1 MAEPPQ
7 PPARVA
13 RLTHAQRVW
22 AIAAAR
28 GEAGRLARL
37 HAALETRVW
46 RGDRVVYCGN
56 LLGVGPDVAGTIR
69 EALLFRRAVIARPGF
84 EADDVVFLRG
94 AQEEMLHRL
103 LRIQYAPGPAAAV
116 EALRWMAG
124 HGIGPTLAAYG
135 ATVAEGLRVA
145 TQGPVERARWTGA
158 ITAAIRAS
166 PGHDALLSSLRRAA
180 CTVPVDLAG
189 EAPGTLFVA
198 AGLNPERPFETQG
211 DAFWWDE
218 GGFDRAAQGVP
229 VPEAGEEARSQE
241 DRAPWGGFARL
252 VRGACSRHDGPL
264 AAGWGLTL
272 DAGSGHGGPLVAA
285 CLAPTGE
292 VIELLE
298 G

>member
-1 MAEPPQ
+1 MAEAS

-22 AIAAAR
+22 AIAAVR

-37 HAALETRVW
+37 HATLETRVW

-56 LLGVGPDVAGTIR
+56 LIGVGPDVAATLR

-116 EALRWMAG
+116 EALRWMEA

-145 TQGPVERARWTGA
+145 AQGPVERARWTGA
-158 ITAAIRAS
+158 ITAAIRRC

-180 CTVPVDLAG
+180 CTVPHDLAG
-189 EAPGTLFVA
+189 EAPGVLFVA
-198 AGLNPERPFETQG
+198 AGLNPARPFEAQG
-211 DAFWWDE
+211 DSFWWDE
-218 GGFDRAAQGVP
+218 AGFDRAAEGVP
-229 VPEAGEEARSQE
+229 VPAEGEEA
-241 DRAPWGGFARL
+241 RAPWGGFARL
-252 VRGACSRHDGPL
+252 VRGACARHDGPS
-264 AAGWGLTL
+264 ASGWGLTL
-272 DAGSGHGGPLVAA
+272 DAGCGHGGPLAAA

-292 VIELLE
+292 VLEVIEA
-298 G
+298 

>member
-1 MAEPPQ
+1 MAEPQP
-7 PPARVA
+7 PPARVV
-13 RLTHAQRVW
+13 RLTHARRVW
-22 AIAAAR
+22 AVAAVR
-28 GEAGRLARL
+28 GDANRLSRL
-37 HAALETRVW
+37 HAVLETRVW
-46 RGDRVVYCGN
+46 RGDRLVYCGN
-56 LLGVGPDVAGTIR
+56 LVGVGPDVAGTIR

-94 AQEEMLHRL
+94 AQEEMLNRL

-116 EALRWMAG
+116 EALRWMEA

-135 ATVAEGLRVA
+135 ATVADGLRVA
-145 TQGPVERARWTGA
+145 AQGPVERARWTAA
-158 ITAAIRAS
+158 IIAAIRAS
-166 PGHDALLSSLRRAA
+166 PGHDALLSSFRRAA

-189 EAPGTLFVA
+189 EAPGVLFVA
-198 AGLNPERPFETQG
+198 AGLNPDRPFEAQG

-218 GGFDRAAQGVP
+218 AGFERAAAGIP
-229 VPEAGEEARSQE
+229 APEGEEGML
-241 DRAPWGGFARL
+241 PWGGFARL

-272 DAGSGHGGPLVAA
+272 DAGCGLGGPLVAA

-292 VIELLE
+292 VLEVLE

>member
-1 MAEPPQ
+1 MAEPQP

-13 RLTHAQRVW
+13 RLMLARRVW
-22 AIAAAR
+22 AVAAVR
-28 GEAGRLARL
+28 GDAGRLSRL

-56 LLGVGPDVAGTIR
+56 LIGVGPDVAGTVR
-69 EALLFRRAVIARPGF
+69 EVLLFRRAILARPGF

-116 EALRWMAG
+116 EALRWMEG
-124 HGIGPTLAAYG
+124 NGIGPTLAAYG
-135 ATVAEGLRVA
+135 ASVAEGLRIA
-145 TQGPVERARWTGA
+145 AQGPVERARWTGA
-158 ITAAIRAS
+158 ITAAIRAA

-189 EAPGTLFVA
+189 EAPGVLFVA
-198 AGLNPERPFETQG
+198 AGLNPDRPFETQG

-218 GGFDRAAQGVP
+218 AGFERAAAGIAA
-229 VPEAGEEARSQE
+229 PEGEEE
-241 DRAPWGGFARL
+241 PAPWGGFARL
-252 VRGACSRHDGPL
+252 VRGACARHDGP
-264 AAGWGLTL
+264 AASGWGLTL
-272 DAGSGHGGPLVAA
+272 DAGCGLGGELVAA

-292 VIELLE
+292 VIEVIE
-298 G
+298 V

>member
-1 MAEPPQ
+1 MAEREPP
-7 PPARVA
+7 RVA
-13 RLTHAQRVW
+13 RLIHARRVW
-22 AIAAAR
+22 AIAAVR
-28 GEAGRLARL
+28 GDSARLARL

-56 LLGVGPDVAGTIR
+56 LIGVGPDVTGTVR

-116 EALRWMAG
+116 EALRWMAA
-124 HGIGPTLAAYG
+124 HGIAPTLEAYG

-145 TQGPVERARWTGA
+145 ARGPVERAKWTGA
-158 ITAAIRAS
+158 ITAAIRAA

-189 EAPGTLFVA
+189 EAPGVLFVA
-198 AGLNPERPFETQG
+198 AGLNPDRPFETQG

-218 GGFDRAAQGVP
+218 AGFDRAASGV
-229 VPEAGEEARSQE
+229 ASGDGEV
-241 DRAPWGGFARL
+241 APWGGFARL
-252 VRGACSRHDGPL
+252 VRGFCSRRDGPR
-264 AAGWGLTL
+264 AEGFGLTL
-272 DAGSGHGGPLVAA
+272 DAGSGFGGPLVAA

-292 VIELLE
+292 VLEVLE

>member
-7 PPARVA
+7 PAPRVA
-13 RLTHAQRVW
+13 RLVHARRVW
-22 AIAAAR
+22 AVAAVR
-28 GEAGRLARL
+28 GDAGRLSRL

-46 RGDRVVYCGN
+46 RGDRLVYCGN
-56 LLGVGPDVAGTIR
+56 LIGVGPDVAGTIR
-69 EALLFRRAVIARPGF
+69 EALLFRRAVLARPGF

-116 EALRWMAG
+116 EALRWMEG

-135 ATVAEGLRVA
+135 ARIADGLRIA
-145 TQGPVERARWTGA
+145 AQGPVERAKWTA
-158 ITAAIRAS
+158 SLTAAIRAS

-189 EAPGTLFVA
+189 EAPGVLFVA
-198 AGLNPERPFETQG
+198 AGLNPDRPFETQG

-218 GGFDRAAQGVP
+218 AGFDRAAQGVP
-229 VPEAGEEARSQE
+229 GPPDEQTGEVETL
-241 DRAPWGGFARL
+241 PWGGFARL

-264 AAGWGLTL
+264 ASGWGLTL
-272 DAGSGHGGPLVAA
+272 DAGCGLGGALVAA

-292 VIELLE
+292 VIEVLE

>member
-1 MAEPPQ
+1 MAEPPP

-13 RLTHAQRVW
+13 RLTHASRVW
-22 AIAAAR
+22 AVAAVRGDAAR
-28 GEAGRLARL
+28 LSRL

-46 RGDRVVYCGN
+46 RGDRLVYCGN
-56 LLGVGPDVAGTIR
+56 LIGVGPDVAGTVR

-116 EALRWMAG
+116 EALRWMEA

-135 ATVAEGLRVA
+135 SSVAEGLRVA
-145 TQGPVERARWTGA
+145 GQGPVEKARWTGA
-158 ITAAIRAS
+158 LTAAIRAA

-189 EAPGTLFVA
+189 EAPGVLFVA

-218 GGFDRAAQGVP
+218 AGFERAAAGVP
-229 VPEAGEEARSQE
+229 APEGEEGMY
-241 DRAPWGGFARL
+241 PWGGFARL

-272 DAGSGHGGPLVAA
+272 DAGCGLGGALVAA

-292 VIELLE
+292 VIEVIE

>member
-1 MAEPPQ
+1 MAEPQ
-7 PPARVA
+7 PPPTRVA
-13 RLTHAQRVW
+13 RLIHARRVW
-22 AIAAAR
+22 AVAAVR
-28 GEAGRLARL
+28 GDANRLCRL

-46 RGDRVVYCGN
+46 RGDRLVYCGN
-56 LLGVGPDVAGTIR
+56 LIGVGPDVGGTIR

-84 EADDVVFLRG
+84 EAEDVVFLRG
-94 AQEEMLHRL
+94 AQEEMLNRL

-116 EALRWMAG
+116 EALRWMEA

-135 ATVAEGLRVA
+135 TTVGEGLRVA
-145 TQGPVERARWTGA
+145 AQGPVERAKWTAA
-158 ITAAIRAS
+158 IIAAIRAA

-189 EAPGTLFVA
+189 EAPGVLFVA
-198 AGLNPERPFETQG
+198 AGLNPDRPFETQG

-218 GGFDRAAQGVP
+218 GGFERAAAGVP
-229 VPEAGEEARSQE
+229 APEGEEGTY
-241 DRAPWGGFARL
+241 PWGGFARL

-272 DAGSGHGGPLVAA
+272 DAGCGLGGPLVAA

-292 VIELLE
+292 VLE
-298 G
+298 VVEG

>member
-1 MAEPPQ
+1 MAEREPP
-7 PPARVA
+7 RVA
-13 RLTHAQRVW
+13 RLIHARRVW
-22 AIAAAR
+22 AIAAVR
-28 GEAGRLARL
+28 GDSARLARL

-56 LLGVGPDVAGTIR
+56 LIGVGPDVTGTVR

-116 EALRWMAG
+116 EALRWMAA
-124 HGIGPTLAAYG
+124 HGIAPTLEAYG

-145 TQGPVERARWTGA
+145 ARGPVERAKWTGA
-158 ITAAIRAS
+158 ITAAIRAA

-189 EAPGTLFVA
+189 EAPGVLFVA
-198 AGLNPERPFETQG
+198 AGLNPDRPFETQG

-218 GGFDRAAQGVP
+218 AGFDRAASGIVSGDGA
-229 VPEAGEEARSQE
+229 VV
-241 DRAPWGGFARL
+241 PWGGFARL
-252 VRGACSRHDGPL
+252 VRGFCSRRDGPRVE
-264 AAGWGLTL
+264 GFGLTL
-272 DAGSGHGGPLVAA
+272 DAGSGFGGALVAA

-292 VIELLE
+292 VLEVLE

>member
-1 MAEPPQ
+1 MAEPP
-7 PPARVA
+7 PPTRVA
-13 RLTHAQRVW
+13 RLTHARRVW
-22 AIAAAR
+22 AVAAVR
-28 GEAGRLARL
+28 GDAGRLSRL
-37 HAALETRVW
+37 HAALEARVW
-46 RGDRVVYCGN
+46 RGDRLVYCGN
-56 LLGVGPDVAGTIR
+56 LVGVGPDVAGTIR

-84 EADDVVFLRG
+84 EAEDVVFLRG
-94 AQEEMLHRL
+94 AQEEMLNRL

-116 EALRWMAG
+116 EALRWMEA

-135 ATVAEGLRVA
+135 TTVAEGLRVA
-145 TQGPVERARWTGA
+145 AQGPVERAKWTA
-158 ITAAIRAS
+158 AVIAAIRAA

-189 EAPGTLFVA
+189 EAPGVLFVA
-198 AGLNPERPFETQG
+198 SGLNPDRPFETQG

-218 GGFDRAAQGVP
+218 AGFERAAAGIP
-229 VPEAGEEARSQE
+229 APDGEEGTL
-241 DRAPWGGFARL
+241 PWGGFARL

-272 DAGSGHGGPLVAA
+272 DAGCGLGGPLVAA

-292 VIELLE
+292 VLEVLE